1 MTRPWAEYSRFGP
14 SHAGGD
20 YRAARPGDEDV
31 FAQRMAGQHYA
42 DRAVSPLGGRQPR
55 PEPQAIQGQGSS
67 LTLAQGSAGRQR
79 GHGAGSRWQ
88 A

>member
-1 MTRPWAEYSRFGP
+1 MTRPWAEYSSFGP
-14 SHAGGD
+14 SHAGGH
-20 YRAARPGDEDV
+20 YRASRPGDEDV

-42 DRAVSPLGGRQPR
+42 DRTVSALGGRQPR
-55 PEPQAIQGQGSS
+55 AEPMATVGAGSS
-67 LTLAQGSAGRQR
+67 LTQAQGSVGRSR